1 LFLLFSERGCF
12 VADLPQIVLKP
23 HKSGTFAGRHPWV
36 LAKSIVLPDHP
47 PDDGQVVDLVLP
59 QGQWIARGIYNGRS
73 HIRVRLYT
81 WDREE
86 AIDEAFWRRRLA
98 SALDLRRTIGYDDP
112 QGAARLV
119 FSEAD
124 GLSGLIVDRYAG
136 HLVVQLAALG
146 MAVREPSIVAI
157 LAELAAPQG
166 ITVRTDRKIAAA
178 EGMTPHEGSVWGE
191 SLPGTVDLHEHGLVY
206 RVDLGEGQKTGYYLD
221 QRENRRAAAGYLGGR
236 RVLDM
241 FCYVGGFSLTAARL
255 GHAREVLG
263 VDGSQRAVE
272 QAQLNAQQ
280 NGLDNVR
287 FEVGE
292 SFEKLEALR
301 AAGERFEAVILDPPR
316 FAGSRLSIDHALR
329 AYHRLNRLGVELLE
343 PGGILVTCSCSGR
356 VTREDFRRM
365 LHGVAQKS
373 RRDLQIL
380 EQRGASADHPVSA
393 SCPETEYLKC
403 FICRVA

>member
-1 LFLLFSERGCF
+1 MAE
-12 VADLPQIVLKP
+12 LPQIILKP

-36 LAKSIVLPDHP
+36 LAKSILPPAQP
-47 PDDGQVVDLVLP
+47 PKDGEVVDLVLP

-73 HIRVRLYT
+73 HLCVRLYT
-81 WDREE
+81 WNREQPL
-86 AIDEAFWRRRLA
+86 DDAFWRRRLET
-98 SALDLRRTIGYDDP
+98 ALELRRTIGYDDP

-136 HLVVQLAALG
+136 HLVVQLTALA
-146 MAVREPSIVAI
+146 MAVRQESIVGL
-157 LAELAAPQG
+157 LAELATPQG
-166 ITVRTDRKIAAA
+166 ITVRTDRKIAVA
-178 EGMTPHEGSVWGE
+178 EGMAPHDGPVWGE
-191 SLPGTVDLHEHGLVY
+191 PLPGSLDLREHGLAY

-221 QRENRRAAAGYLGGR
+221 QRQNRLAAAGYLRGR
-236 RVLDM
+236 RVLDVC
-241 FCYVGGFSLTAARL
+241 CYVGGFSLAAARL
-255 GHAREVLG
+255 GQAREVLG
-263 VDGSQRAVE
+263 IDGSHRAIE
-272 QAQLNAQQ
+272 QARLNAQQ

-287 FEVGE
+287 FEVADA
-292 SFEKLEALR
+292 FDKLDSLR
-301 AAGERFEAVILDPPR
+301 AAGERFGGVILDPPR

-365 LHGVAQKS
+365 LHGVAQKT

-380 EQRGASADHPVSA
+380 EQRGASPDHPVHV